1 MSKLSFSSI
10 EVNWL
15 VSLLETKTPVKILET
30 RVGSNGTT
38 RDLMCIAYVCGEVLN
53 ISSLVAKIAEKQL
66 NKKGDA
72 VFIRGGGMDMSFAL
86 ELNFNNMLN
95 SAIEE
100 SGEPKFTQYTNFG
113 HYFRFKPL

>member
-1 MSKLSFSSI
+1 MSKLLSPI

-15 VSLLETKTPVKILET
+15 ASLLESKTRIKILET

-38 RDLMCIAYVCGEVLN
+38 RDLMCIAYVCDEVLN

-72 VFIRGGGMDMSFAL
+72 VFIKGCGMDMSFTL
-86 ELNFNNMLN
+86 EMNFNNMLKYT
-95 SAIEE
+95 IETYC
-100 SGEPKFTQYTNFG
+100 EPRLSQYRDSD

>member
-1 MSKLSFSSI
+1 MSNLALSPI

-15 VSLLETKTPVKILET
+15 ASLLESKTAIKILET

-38 RDLMCIAYVCGEVLN
+38 RDLMCIAYVCDEVLN
-53 ISSLVAKIAEKQL
+53 ISSLVAKVAEKQL

-72 VFIRGGGMDMSFAL
+72 VFIRGSGMDMSFAL
-86 ELNFNNMLN
+86 ELNFNNMLK
-95 SAIEE
+95 SFIET
-100 SGEPKFTQYTNFG
+100 SGEPKLSQYTNVE

>member
-1 MSKLSFSSI
+1 MSNTLSPI

-15 VSLLETKTPVKILET
+15 ASLLETKTSIKILET

-53 ISSLVAKIAEKQL
+53 ISSLVAKVAEKQL

-95 SAIEE
+95 SAIEA
-100 SGEPKFTQYTNFG
+100 SGEPELAQYKNFG
-113 HYFRFKPL
+113 YYFRFKPL

>member
-1 MSKLSFSSI
+1 MSNLTLSQI

-15 VSLLETKTPVKILET
+15 VSLLESKTRIKILET

-38 RDLMCIAYVCGEVLN
+38 RDLMCIAYVCDEVLN

-72 VFIRGGGMDMSFAL
+72 VFIKGGGMDMSFAL
-86 ELNFNNMLN
+86 EMNFNNMLKYT
-95 SAIEE
+95 IETYC
-100 SGEPKFTQYTNFG
+100 EPRLSQYRDSD

>member
-1 MSKLSFSSI
+1 MSKLLSPI

-15 VSLLETKTPVKILET
+15 VSLLETKKPIKILET

-38 RDLMCIAYVCGEVLN
+38 RDLMCIAYVCDEVLN

-72 VFIRGGGMDMSFAL
+72 VFIKGGGMDMSFAL
-86 ELNFNNMLN
+86 EMNFNNMLN
-95 SAIEE
+95 SAIEK
-100 SGEPKFTQYTNFG
+100 SGEPKLAQYTNFG
-113 HYFRFKPL
+113 HYFSFKSL

>member
-1 MSKLSFSSI
+1 MSNSALSPI
-10 EVNWL
+10 EVHWL
-15 VSLLETKTPVKILET
+15 VGLLEAKAPIKILET
-30 RVGSNGTT
+30 RVGANGAT

-95 SAIEE
+95 SAIEA
-100 SGEPKFTQYTNFG
+100 SGEPKLAQYKNFEY
-113 HYFRFKPL
+113 YFRFKPL

>member
-1 MSKLSFSSI
+1 MSNSALSPI

-15 VSLLETKTPVKILET
+15 ASLLETKTSIKILET

-53 ISSLVAKIAEKQL
+53 ISSLVAKVAEKQL

-72 VFIRGGGMDMSFAL
+72 VFIKGGGMDMSFAL
-86 ELNFNNMLN
+86 EMNFNNMLN
-95 SAIEE
+95 SAIEA
-100 SGEPKFTQYTNFG
+100 SGEPKLAQYKNFEY
-113 HYFRFKPL
+113 YFRFKPL